1 MSPTPPSEAKWN
13 PAETKSDKVSSLHDG
28 PQLLPTEVTGCE
40 ECDGVFTLE
49 QTLASKYT
57 LSSDQNRSGWKTGPS
72 KIAGGQSPVQKLHI
86 DL

>member
-13 PAETKSDKVSSLHDG
+13 PAETKSDKVSSLHDS

-49 QTLASKYT
+49 QTLAS
-57 LSSDQNRSGWKTGPS
+57 
-72 KIAGGQSPVQKLHI
+72 
-86 DL
+86 

>member
-13 PAETKSDKVSSLHDG
+13 PAETKSDKVSSLHDS
-28 PQLLPTEVTGCE
+28 PQLLPTELTGCE

-57 LSSDQNRSGWKTGPS
+57 LSSDQN
-72 KIAGGQSPVQKLHI
+72 QSR
-86 DL
+86 

>member
-1 MSPTPPSEAKWN
+1 MCSLIQRILRLSVPFFFPVSPTPPSEAKWN

-57 LSSDQNRSGWKTGPS
+57 LSSDQNWSR
-72 KIAGGQSPVQKLHI
+72 
-86 DL
+86 